1 MKYNFKGNFGF
12 LELTVDKSGN
22 ANGTYQ
28 KKGSLTGFFKN
39 HKFSG
44 SWLNQGL
51 EGLVEFW
58 VTDGILEGNWKK
70 GMESGPM
77 RGKWKGE
84 VVSME
89 APQRSKNID
98 NTVAL
103 QEDFKKDE
111 GAHSIPSDEVILEEK
126 SSISS
131 FDLNEEKDKFY
142 EKSLSIAIED
152 GCISYTILQS
162 QLLIGANRSKRI
174 IDQLKQA
181 GIIENDP
188 IGGTDLYSLRDEHKT
203 PVKENCTE
211 EEMKIIFNES
221 RDLVIKEQRA
231 SASLLQR
238 KLKLDYNLAAQ
249 LMDELES
256 ARIISSYD
264 GDGPRTVL
272 VGSLQELKNRAAEE
286 KQRVKEEAAE
296 EKQAARLAA
305 MEEREERK
313 RISEE
318 KKRERERLIEE
329 KRLAKEA
336 AERQWHCL
344 IKFSY
349 ISEVDVRGAKP
360 SRKKSTF
367 KYCFDDEPS
376 DYDIEH
382 VVSRWVDD
390 LDREID
396 FARLEF
402 EEVLS
407 WRRLKVVK
415 ACSESELQEMGYFM

>member
-12 LELTVDKSGN
+12 MEFTVDKNGN
-22 ANGTYQ
+22 ATGTYQ

-39 HKFSG
+39 QKFSG
-44 SWLNQGL
+44 SWENKGL
-51 EGLVEFW
+51 EGLVEFSI
-58 VTDGILEGNWKK
+58 TDGILEGNWKK
-70 GMESGPM
+70 GIEPGPM
-77 RGKWKGE
+77 RSKWKGE

-89 APQRSKNID
+89 ASEGSENIA

-111 GAHSIPSDEVILEEK
+111 DTHSIPSDEVILEEK
-126 SSISS
+126 SSISIY
-131 FDLNEEKDKFY
+131 EERDKFY
-142 EKSLSIAIED
+142 EQSLSIAIED
-152 GCISYTILQS
+152 GCVSYTDLES
-162 QLLIGANRSKRI
+162 QFKIGPNRSKRI
-174 IDQLKQA
+174 IDQLKEA

-188 IGGTDLYSLRDEHKT
+188 IGGTDLHRLRDEHKT
-203 PVKENCTE
+203 PVKEDCTE
-211 EEMKIIFNES
+211 EEMKIIFNEA

-231 SASLLQR
+231 SASLLER
-238 KLKLDYNLAAQ
+238 KLKLSYNLAAQ

-264 GDGPRTVL
+264 GARARSVL

-318 KKRERERLIEE
+318 KKLERERLLEE

-349 ISEVDVRGAKP
+349 VQDVNVRGAKP
-360 SRKKSTF
+360 SSKKSTF

-376 DYDIEH
+376 DYDIES

-396 FARLEF
+396 EARLEF

-415 ACSESELQEMGYFM
+415 ACSQSELQELGYFM